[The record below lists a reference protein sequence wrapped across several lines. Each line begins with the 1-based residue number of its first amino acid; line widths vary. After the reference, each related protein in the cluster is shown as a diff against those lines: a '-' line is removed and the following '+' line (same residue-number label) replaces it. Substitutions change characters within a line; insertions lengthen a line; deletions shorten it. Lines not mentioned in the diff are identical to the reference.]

1 MSYRSHCLRV
11 KEREREVSTVS
22 SLTINMTLLQTRIT
36 PKDLTD
42 QLLNYSRAPTTPQ
55 ELIQL
60 IRTARLQLRDIP
72 LQTRYALLSFLLY
85 PSSTL
90 TKQYREEY
98 GQYPRFWE
106 NLAKVWEKLSQSD
119 LEDQQERD
127 SIQAMAAFL
136 ISLTTQN
143 GANQMQ
149 AM

>member
-60 IRTARLQLRDIP
+60 IRPARLQLRDIP
-72 LQTRYALLSFLLY
+72 IETRYALLSIH
-85 PSSTL
+85 
-90 TKQYREEY
+90 
-98 GQYPRFWE
+98 
-106 NLAKVWEKLSQSD
+106 
-119 LEDQQERD
+119 
-127 SIQAMAAFL
+127 SIRMDY
-136 ISLTTQN
+136 
-143 GANQMQ
+143 
-149 AM
+149 